1 MTRGKRT
8 VTISVTLGDAEAE
21 MLKEIVRA
29 CGFLT
34 TSEAVRAVVR
44 HYYEG
49 FALVDEELVE
59 EDEEAFED
67 VSSKLVGSP

>member
-1 MTRGKRT
+1 MARGKRT

-34 TSEAVRAVVR
+34 TSEAVRAVIR
-44 HYYEG
+44 HYYE
-49 FALVDEELVE
+49 A
-59 EDEEAFED
+59 
-67 VSSKLVGSP
+67 KLPACKADGRAV